1 LGGFSVPHEAA
12 TNSSIAQTVIPT
24 FFIAMISLTVVP
36 PSFPPS
42 ILPEVSRNP
51 LLIARQRAAALRRPI
66 PPHPR
71 PSKSKVCAGL
81 SAQYLLRLELEFKE
95 LAVSDAQN
103 GAGEATLGLL

>member
-24 FFIAMISLTVVP
+24 FFIAMISLTVV
-36 PSFPPS
+36 PPS